1 MGGLARQPIQ
11 GGRWWWGGYII
22 SSSGFSI
29 FPFLFFLV
37 RRARMMNEGGISLDS
52 GHRDTTP
59 KSDFRCSNQLA
70 QHTHRKVLLVS
81 LYYICIWPLGTIF
94 GGGWDF
100 FTQKKKKTG
109 IGNERFCFLFFG
121 ERRRKSRSSSSSSST
136 DFFSSY
142 WIHSTVA
149 GHHPNRSTCGGSMII
164 ITTFFLF
171 SLCLG

>member
-1 MGGLARQPIQ
+1 MGG
-11 GGRWWWGGYII
+11 GGDI
-22 SSSGFSI
+22 SYHHRVFRYSLFS
-29 FPFLFFLV
+29 FLV

-70 QHTHRKVLLVS
+70 QHTPKSLTCFVVLY
-81 LYYICIWPLGTIF
+81 LYMAVGHHFRWWWLRFLYPKEEENGNRQWEIF
-94 GGGWDF
+94 
-100 FTQKKKKTG
+100 
-109 IGNERFCFLFFG
+109 FCFLVR
-121 ERRRKSRSSSSSSST
+121 EEEKSRSSSSSSST